1 MSDGFFGFGA
11 LPADLA
17 AKIVADEVG
26 LEYGIHG
33 DFRLRCAMQPIFRH
47 EQGRLTPVTADAHVV
62 PYLQGQ
68 PVPMLEFLAEVAAED
83 RAIVGRMIEVLP
95 LANVHNIGV
104 EGVSLLF
111 RHNGSGGSEAMDDLR
126 FMVRVLE
133 DEGFDVS
140 QLVCEIDGVDERLAD
155 ALREL
160 GLRVALAHRGVEQ
173 PDAHAACR
181 VNADI
186 VRLDRVSFE
195 RFCADAATGRLLRP
209 VVSEFKAQGAAV
221 LVEGI
226 DSESRL
232 EIALGAGVELFQG
245 DLLEPAMLVGSVFAD
260 GPREASQYRRG
271 ECVVVPLFG

>member
-17 AKIVADEVG
+17 ARIAADEIG
-26 LEYGIHG
+26 LEFGIHG

-47 EQGRLTPVTADAHVV
+47 EQGRLTPVAAAAHVV

-68 PVPMLEFLAEVAAED
+68 PVATAEFLAEVAAED

-104 EGVSLLF
+104 EGISLLF
-111 RHNGSGGSEAMDDLR
+111 RHDGSGGNEAMDDLR
-126 FMVRVLE
+126 FMVQRLE

-140 QLVCEIDGVDERLAD
+140 QLICEIDGADERPAN
-155 ALREL
+155 ALRQL
-160 GLRVALAHRGVEQ
+160 GLRVALGHHGAEQ
-173 PDAHAACR
+173 ADAHAASR

-186 VRLDRVSFE
+186 VKLDRVSFE

-209 VVSEFKAQGAAV
+209 VVSEFTAQGASV

-245 DLLEPAMLVGSVFAD
+245 DLLEPAMLLGSVFAD

>member
-17 AKIVADEVG
+17 ARIIADEVG
-26 LEYGIHG
+26 LEFGVHG

-47 EQGRLTPVTADAHVV
+47 EQGRLTPVAADAQVV
-62 PYLQGQ
+62 PYLKGQ
-68 PVPMLEFLAEVAAED
+68 PVAMPEFLAEVAAED
-83 RAIVGRMIEVLP
+83 RAIVGRMIELLP

-104 EGVSLLF
+104 EGISLLF
-111 RHNGSGGSEAMDDLR
+111 RHDGRGGSEAMADLR
-126 FMVRVLE
+126 FMVQRLV

-140 QLVCEIDGVDERLAD
+140 QLVCEIHGVDENLAH

-160 GLRVALAHRGVEQ
+160 GLRVAVGHHGAGQ
-173 PDAHAACR
+173 PDAHAAAR
-181 VNADI
+181 VKADI
-186 VRLDRVSFE
+186 ARLDRASFE

-209 VVSEFKAQGAAV
+209 VVSEFKAQGVSV

-232 EIALGAGVELFQG
+232 EIALGAGVDLFQG

-260 GPREASQYRRG
+260 GPREMSQYRRG
-271 ECVVVPLFG
+271 ACVVVPLFG

>member
-1 MSDGFFGFGA
+1 MSDAFFESGA

-17 AKIVADEVG
+17 ARIGVDEVG
-26 LEYGIHG
+26 LEFGIHG

-47 EQGRLTPVTADAHVV
+47 ELGRLTPVAAEAHVV
-62 PYLQGQ
+62 PYLRGQ
-68 PVPMLEFLAEVAAED
+68 PAAMPEFLAEVAAED

-104 EGVSLLF
+104 DGISLLF
-111 RHNGSGGSEAMDDLR
+111 RHGGSADSEAMDDLR
-126 FMVRVLE
+126 FMVRRLA
-133 DEGFDVS
+133 DEGFDLS
-140 QLVCEIDGVDERLAD
+140 QLVCEIDGVDERLAND
-155 ALREL
+155 LREM
-160 GLRVALAHRGVEQ
+160 GLRIALANPGAEQ
-173 PDAHAACR
+173 PDVHAAGQ

-186 VRLDRVSFE
+186 VRLDRASFE
-195 RFCADAATGRLLRP
+195 RFSADAATGRLLRP

-232 EIALGAGVELFQG
+232 DIALGAGADLLQG

-271 ECVVVPLFG
+271 ECVIIPLFG